1 MLRHYPL
8 TNIFITHYGDLNMS
22 NKTYDAVAALV
33 IEAMETETK
42 WRKTWEGVSRL
53 NCNAKSKKAY
63 RGGNQLTTM
72 ISAHVHGFTSQLWLT
87 FNQCKELGGNV
98 KGQKGTPGIF
108 FSTKEKES
116 GDTYAFAKRYT
127 VFNLEQTGITLPE
140 PELRETLLTNPN
152 EIPSALGVS
161 VGEGNPAY
169 NYMTDSITMPAPGM
183 FESDDAYNS
192 TLYHETIHATGAKSR
207 CDRDMFM
214 LNAFGSEGYAKE
226 ELVAELGSIFLCS
239 ALGVPYEIEQH
250 ASYLKSWTKAI
261 KDDTNYLVTAMT
273 QAQAATDYVL
283 SAYRGDAQ

>member
-1 MLRHYPL
+1 
-8 TNIFITHYGDLNMS
+8 MS

-42 WRKTWEGVSRL
+42 WRQTWEGVCRL

-87 FNQCKELGGNV
+87 FNQCKELGGSV
-98 KGQKGTPGIF
+98 KGEKGTPGIF
-108 FSTKEKES
+108 FATKEKDS

-140 PELRETLLTNPN
+140 PEIRETLLINPH
-152 EIPSALGVS
+152 EIPNALGVS
-161 VGEGNPAY
+161 VSEGNPAY
-169 NYMTDSITMPAPGM
+169 NYVTDTITMPEPGM
-183 FESDDAYNS
+183 FESDDAYNA
-192 TLYHETIHATGAKSR
+192 TLYHEAIHSTGVKSR
-207 CDRDMFM
+207 CDRDL
-214 LNAFGSEGYAKE
+214 LNSFGSEGYAKE

-239 ALGVPYEIEQH
+239 ALGVPYELEQH

-273 QAQAATDYVL
+273 QAQAAADYVL
-283 SAYRGDAQ
+283 SAYRGEA